1 MLMTEHLSVDNQLPA
16 DVFLNQAGIE
26 LKRAERYR
34 IFVSLIIFDLT
45 TAASARGE
53 MAERLS
59 EQIRQNVRSSDHFAF
74 IDNNRIAILFPETS
88 RQGAEV
94 TARRLRN
101 VLSATLQPE
110 GTGDAEQL
118 IPVEMVSFP
127 DTGGAK
133 PVQDLLH
140 DLAEQMRN

>member
-1 MLMTEHLSVDNQLPA
+1 MTERLSIDNQLPA

-26 LKRAERYR
+26 LRRAERYR
-34 IFVSLIIFDLT
+34 IFVSLIIFDLS
-45 TAASARGE
+45 TAAGALNE
-53 MAERLS
+53 MADRLS
-59 EQIRQNVRSSDHFAF
+59 DEIRQNVRSSDHFAF
-74 IDNNRIAILFPETS
+74 IDRNRIAILFPETS

-101 VLSATLQPE
+101 VLTAALEPDRS
-110 GTGDAEQL
+110 GDAEQL

-133 PVQDLLH
+133 PIQDLLR
-140 DLAEQMRN
+140 DLSEQMRN